1 MGHALCCVLHAL
13 TQIFTTVQ
21 GSSFYKWGNWSPERF
36 IHWVSSIGIRNIVV
50 WLQSSHPSLCT
61 RLRLKKKK
69 KKGGRRFSVSPEGN
83 YSRKQNVI
91 RVLSKAEVREGTARQ
106 SCPGERVLQRDSLGQ
121 ASLPSRPALGLLGVW
136 EPTWILILLPSFF

>member
-1 MGHALCCVLHAL
+1 MVKRP
-13 TQIFTTVQ
+13 
-21 GSSFYKWGNWSPERF
+21 SE
-36 IHWVSSIGIRNIVV
+36 
-50 WLQSSHPSLCT
+50 HPCYGPRPVLCT
-61 RLRLKKKK
+61 PCTYSNLHNSARFLILQMRKLKSREVHSLSKQHWYSKHCCLAPKLASFSLYQTEIKKKK

-121 ASLPSRPALGLLGVW
+121 ASLPSRPALGLLGV
-136 EPTWILILLPSFF
+136 